1 MLFHG
6 WLDNAAE
13 IAAELEIDPTQPA
26 LVYAAAVSRWGDRAD
41 ARLNGAYCA
50 IVECADKAIRLSRS
64 PWSAPPLHFAN
75 DADRAIVASVPR
87 VLLAAGVPS
96 ELDPVKLADSLVAN
110 FTDEQR
116 GWYVGTNR
124 VPHGAIV
131 YLAAGKFRC
140 NRWYD
145 PHAIAPVRFAR
156 DQDYVDAAR
165 VMLATATS
173 KALDA
178 AQKPAIALSGGLDSV
193 LVADE
198 VLRQIAPGQRLRSF
212 TFRPDAAWDG
222 HLTPDHY
229 GDDKPFVDAFAA
241 LNSALD
247 PAFTRNEGGGF
258 DHRQN
263 EMFAAMGIAPAYMNN
278 YYVYHGVWQG
288 AREAGCD
295 WVFDAAYGNQTLS
308 NDGRWSYVEHLLR
321 LRWRQLVLTLS
332 RRRGD
337 PRPLWRKFA
346 SLSLVPL
353 FPMGWRN
360 TIRRLRHPRRAGI
373 STLSAM
379 IAPDYALALDVE
391 GRARRQGAWFDW
403 TYPRS
408 RREAIALDFQKA
420 DMESSDIIQGFE
432 QVYGIRSRDV
442 LAYRPLIE
450 FCLGLPTDQFVRDGE
465 ERWLAK
471 RLAAGRIPETQR
483 LNPRYGRHDV
493 DWHARLGRRRSEL
506 LAEIERLSKS
516 DEVSH
521 LLDYPKMRQM
531 LEDWPVET
539 PLDPEDWMPREIA
552 VPRALTT
559 ARFVHFVSGRND
571 I

>member
-1 MLFHG
+1 
-6 WLDNAAE
+6 
-13 IAAELEIDPTQPA
+13 
-26 LVYAAAVSRWGDRAD
+26 
-41 ARLNGAYCA
+41 
-50 IVECADKAIRLSRS
+50 
-64 PWSAPPLHFAN
+64 
-75 DADRAIVASVPR
+75 
-87 VLLAAGVPS
+87 
-96 ELDPVKLADSLVAN
+96 
-110 FTDEQR
+110 
-116 GWYVGTNR
+116 
-124 VPHGAIV
+124 
-131 YLAAGKFRC
+131 
-140 NRWYD
+140 
-145 PHAIAPVRFAR
+145 
-156 DQDYVDAAR
+156 
-165 VMLATATS
+165 MLATATS

-288 AREAGCD
+288 AREAGCE

-379 IAPDYALALDVE
+379 IAPDYALHWMWRGALGARVP
-391 GRARRQGAWFDW
+391 GSTGLIRAAVARRS
-403 TYPRS
+403 RS
-408 RREAIALDFQKA
+408 TFRKRTWNRATSYKGLNRFT
-420 DMESSDIIQGFE
+420 ES
-432 QVYGIRSRDV
+432 
-442 LAYRPLIE
+442 AAAM
-450 FCLGLPTDQFVRDGE
+450 C
-465 ERWLAK
+465 WL
-471 RLAAGRIPETQR
+471 
-483 LNPRYGRHDV
+483 
-493 DWHARLGRRRSEL
+493 
-506 LAEIERLSKS
+506 
-516 DEVSH
+516 
-521 LLDYPKMRQM
+521 
-531 LEDWPVET
+531 
-539 PLDPEDWMPREIA
+539 
-552 VPRALTT
+552 T
-559 ARFVHFVSGRND
+559 AR
-571 I
+571 